1 MLKQTQF
8 TVKGFVVWSVCVLFF
23 LYEFF
28 LRVSLGSFQHPLMH
42 DLHLSA
48 FQYSLLSSTLFFIIY
63 GLMQIPVGLIIDKI
77 GIKKALMIGSS
88 ICALASFAFASAS
101 TFWFAIIARVLM
113 GLGAS
118 FGFLSLLVAVND
130 WMPHRNNALFIG
142 LSQFIGTMGP
152 MFGAGPLES
161 FTSSGH
167 VAWQFVFKTLGM
179 IGLVIFVLIAFF
191 VENKHASAEK
201 YSILRR
207 PESTKRSIIKLFSRA
222 QAWYIALFSASVYLI
237 IEYLSENEGRVF
249 IVLKGFSENFASY
262 MITLS
267 WLGYALGCPLLG
279 FISDNTQRRKP
290 VLVAAASM
298 SVISMCLI
306 LFSTTKLGLIL
317 GCFMLGMAAGG
328 QSVGFAIISEQ
339 FKPQFIGVGLA
350 LNNTLIMVLSAINA
364 PLIGWIIYRS
374 RQVADFGLHTYT
386 TAFLILLFFAMLS
399 AILAF
404 FFIKETFCKSAVDF
418 HVLNPRKRSNS

>member
-42 DLHLSA
+42 DLNLSA
-48 FQYSLLSSTLFFIIY
+48 VQYSLLSSTLFFVIY

-77 GIKKALMIGSS
+77 GIKKALMIGSI
-88 ICALASFAFASAS
+88 ICALGSFAFASAS
-101 TFWFAIIARVLM
+101 TFWFAVIARVFM

-161 FTSSGH
+161 YTSSGH
-167 VAWQFVFKTLGM
+167 IAWQLVFKALGM
-179 IGLVIFVLIAFF
+179 IGLVIFVLIAIF
-191 VENKHASAEK
+191 VQNKHEAAEK

-207 PESTKRSIIKLFSRA
+207 PESTKRSLIKLFSRA
-222 QAWYIALFSASVYLI
+222 QAWYIALFSAGVYLI

-249 IVLKGFSENFASY
+249 IVLKGFSESFASY

-267 WLGYALGCPLLG
+267 WLGYAVGCPLLG
-279 FISDNTQRRKP
+279 FISDSTQRRKP

-317 GCFMLGMAAGG
+317 GFFMLGIAASG

-339 FKPQFIGVGLA
+339 FKSQFIGVGLA

-364 PLIGWIIYRS
+364 PLIGWIIDRS
-374 RQVADFGLHTYT
+374 RQLADFGMPTYT
-386 TAFLILLFFAMLS
+386 HAFLILLFFATLS

-418 HVLNPRKRSNS
+418 NVLNPRKRSN

>member
-1 MLKQTQF
+1 MLNQTQF

-42 DLHLSA
+42 DLNLSA
-48 FQYSLLSSTLFFIIY
+48 FQYSLLSSTLFFITY

-77 GIKKALMIGSS
+77 GVKKALMIGSS
-88 ICALASFAFASAS
+88 VCAIASFAFASS
-101 TFWFAIIARVLM
+101 TTFWFAIVMRILM

-161 FTSSGH
+161 FTTSGNI
-167 VAWQFVFKTLGM
+167 AWQLIFKILGM
-179 IGLVIFVLIAFF
+179 IGLFIFVLITVV
-191 VENKHASAEK
+191 VENKHQTAEK

-207 PESTKRSIIKLFSRA
+207 PESTKRSVLKLFSRA

-237 IEYLSENEGRVF
+237 IEYLSENEGRSF
-249 IVLKGFSENFASY
+249 ITLKGFSENFASY

-279 FISDNTQRRKP
+279 YISDTTQRRKP

-306 LFSTTKLGLIL
+306 LFSKTKPGLIL
-317 GCFMLGMAAGG
+317 GFFMLGIAAGG
-328 QSVGFAIISEQ
+328 QSVGFAIIAEQ
-339 FKPQFIGVGLA
+339 FKKQFIGVGLA

-364 PLIGWIIYRS
+364 PLIGWIIDRS
-374 RQVADFGLHTYT
+374 RQMTEFGLHTYT
-386 TAFLILLFFAMLS
+386 TAFLILLFFAILS

-404 FFIKETFCKSAVDF
+404 FLIKETFCKSAVDF
-418 HVLNPRKRSNS
+418 SVLNPRKRSN

>member
-1 MLKQTQF
+1 MLKETQF
-8 TVKGFVVWSVCVLFF
+8 TIKGFVVWSVCVLFF

-48 FQYSLLSSTLFFIIY
+48 FEYSLLSSTLFFVIY
-63 GLMQIPVGLIIDKI
+63 GIMQIPVGLIIDKI
-77 GIKKALMIGSS
+77 GLKKSLMIGAA
-88 ICALASFAFASAS
+88 ICALASFSFAFAS
-101 TFWFAIIARVLM
+101 TFWLAVVARVLM

-130 WMPHRNNALFIG
+130 WMPHRHNALFIG

-152 MFGAGPLES
+152 MFAAGPLES
-161 FTSSGH
+161 YTSSGH
-167 VAWQFVFKTLGM
+167 IAWQLVFKVLGFIGIALFVM
-179 IGLVIFVLIAFF
+179 IILFVDNRH
-191 VENKHASAEK
+191 ETAEK
-201 YSILRR
+201 YSILKR
-207 PESTKRSIIKLFSRA
+207 PESTKRSLLKLFSRA

-279 FISDNTQRRKP
+279 FLSDYTQRRKP
-290 VLVAAASM
+290 VLVAAAAM
-298 SVISMCLI
+298 SVISMLLI
-306 LFSTTKLGLIL
+306 IFSNHRYGLII
-317 GCFMLGMAAGG
+317 GFFMLGFSASG

-339 FKPQFIGVGLA
+339 FKQQFIGIGLA
-350 LNNTLIMVLSAINA
+350 LNNALIMVLSAINA
-364 PLIGWIIYRS
+364 PLIGWIIDRS
-374 RQVADFGLHTYT
+374 RSAANFGLHTYQY
-386 TAFLILLFFAMLS
+386 AFLILLFIAMIS
-399 AILAF
+399 FIFSF

-418 HVLNPRKRSNS
+418 SVLDSRKRST

>member
-1 MLKQTQF
+1 
-8 TVKGFVVWSVCVLFF
+8 
-23 LYEFF
+23 
-28 LRVSLGSFQHPLMH
+28 
-42 DLHLSA
+42 
-48 FQYSLLSSTLFFIIY
+48 
-63 GLMQIPVGLIIDKI
+63 
-77 GIKKALMIGSS
+77 
-88 ICALASFAFASAS
+88 
-101 TFWFAIIARVLM
+101 M

-161 FTSSGH
+161 YTSSGH
-167 VAWQFVFKTLGM
+167 IAWQLVFKALGM
-179 IGLVIFVLIAFF
+179 IGLVIFVLIAIF
-191 VENKHASAEK
+191 VQNKHEAAEK

-207 PESTKRSIIKLFSRA
+207 PESTKRSLIKLFSRA
-222 QAWYIALFSASVYLI
+222 QAWYIALFSAGVYLI

-249 IVLKGFSENFASY
+249 IVLKGFSESFASY

-267 WLGYALGCPLLG
+267 WLGYAVGCPLLG
-279 FISDNTQRRKP
+279 FISDSTQRRKP

-317 GCFMLGMAAGG
+317 GFFMLGIAASG

-339 FKPQFIGVGLA
+339 FKSQFIGVGLA

-364 PLIGWIIYRS
+364 PLIGWIIDRS
-374 RQVADFGLHTYT
+374 RQLADFGMPTYT
-386 TAFLILLFFAMLS
+386 HAFLILLFFATLS

-418 HVLNPRKRSNS
+418 NVLNPRKRSN